1 MLYIPC
7 DQPSGDSLWV
17 LWAGITLRAEP
28 SLALFSLNKNGFVKG
43 IGHFL
48 RLESLLEQVN
58 PKQLFIACKA
68 FCFIKMIVAV

>member
-17 LWAGITLRAEP
+17 LWAGITLRAET

-43 IGHFL
+43 IWHFL

-58 PKQLFIACKA
+58 PRQLSIVSKA
-68 FCFIKMIVAV
+68 FCFIKIVAV